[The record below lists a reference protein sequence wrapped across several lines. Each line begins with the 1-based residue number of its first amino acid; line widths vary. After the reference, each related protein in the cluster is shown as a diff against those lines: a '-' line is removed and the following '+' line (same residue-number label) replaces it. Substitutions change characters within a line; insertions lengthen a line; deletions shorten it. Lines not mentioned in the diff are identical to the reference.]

1 MLEWIILFS
10 VLGSIGALTA
20 AAAFIFLN
28 EKIQKMLVT
37 ILISY
42 ATGTLLTAA
51 LFGLIPEAIE
61 GAGHEPH
68 NVMFFVLGSILFFF
82 FLEKIIIW
90 RNCPDEDCD
99 VHGVAAGPIVLFG
112 DAFHNF
118 TDGLVIAAAFLTDFN
133 LGLAVGFAVIA
144 HEIPQETGDFGILLH
159 SGFSKKKA
167 YVYNALSSST
177 TIPSSIIGYFVLGML
192 SAIVPYV
199 LAISAASFLY
209 IALSDLTPELH
220 QRLGLK
226 HGLRQLIMITLGITT
241 MILIISLG
249 VHSH

>member
-1 MLEWIILFS
+1 M
-10 VLGSIGALTA
+10 
-20 AAAFIFLN
+20 
-28 EKIQKMLVT
+28 MT
-37 ILISY
+37 ILISF

-61 GAGHEPH
+61 GVGHEPH
-68 NVMFFVLGSILFFF
+68 FIMLFVLGGILFFF

-90 RNCPDEDCD
+90 RNCPDEACD
-99 VHGVAAGPIVLFG
+99 VHGVAAGPIVLVG
-112 DAFHNF
+112 DALHNL
-118 TDGLVIAAAFLTDFN
+118 TDGIVIAAAFLTDFTI
-133 LGLAVGFAVIA
+133 GVAVSFAIIA

-159 SGFSKKKA
+159 SGFSKRKA
-167 YVYNALSSST
+167 YLYNALSSST
-177 TIPSSIIGYFVLGML
+177 TIPASIIAYFILGIL

-226 HGLRQLIMITLGITT
+226 HGLRQLILIILGITT

-249 VHSH
+249 LHSH

>member
-68 NVMFFVLGSILFFF
+68 NVMLFVLGSILFFF

-90 RNCPDEDCD
+90 RNCPDEECD

-133 LGLAVGFAVIA
+133 IGLAVGFAVIA
-144 HEIPQETGDFGILLH
+144 HEIPQETGDFGILLN

-177 TIPSSIIGYFVLGML
+177 TIPSSIIAYFVLGMF

-226 HGLRQLIMITLGITT
+226 HGLRQLIMIILGITT